1 VSYKTHSTYRPR
13 ALMGVIA
20 EASLPAAADASCLT
34 GAVAERDAS
43 LAATGDE
50 SRPGLIRR
58 VCAWCDGPIPERARR
73 DAVCC
78 SVRCRQARHR
88 FTRAV
93 GQARSVAPSCSCT
106 LRLAYAD
113 PPYPGK
119 ARLYLDH
126 PDYAGEVDHA
136 ALIGRLTSYDGWAL
150 STSSEA
156 LPAVLALCP
165 PGVRIAAWHRG
176 ERPGPSRWPLR
187 AWEPVIY
194 SGGRQ
199 LIRDR
204 LQPRRVDSLVCGVA
218 AVTTRPGRV
227 IGAKPAAFCRWIF
240 DLLGAEPGDVL
251 DDLFPG
257 SGAISR
263 AWATFTDPSIQARA
277 DASSQV
283 LMNASARGLRDASR
297 PTSEPK

>member
-1 VSYKTHSTYRPR
+1 MGSDPYRNGP
-13 ALMGVIA
+13 AS
-20 EASLPAAADASCLT
+20 EASFPAAADASCLT
-34 GAVAERDAS
+34 GAAVERDAS
-43 LAATGDE
+43 FQSPSDA

-58 VCAWCDGPIPERARR
+58 VCAWCEQPIPERARR
-73 DAVCC
+73 DAICC

-93 GQARSVAPSCSCT
+93 GHARSVAPGT

-113 PPYPGK
+113 PPYPGN

-126 PDYAGEVDHA
+126 ADYAGEVDHA
-136 ALIGRLTSYDGWAL
+136 ALIRRLTSYDGWAL

-156 LPAVLALCP
+156 LPAMLALCP
-165 PGVRIAAWHRG
+165 TGIRVAAWHRG
-176 ERPGPSRWPLR
+176 ERPGPNRWPLR

-199 LIRDR
+199 LIRR
-204 LQPRRVDSLVCGVA
+204 AIERRRVDSLVCGVA

-240 DLLGAEPGDVL
+240 DLLGAAPGDTL

-257 SGAISR
+257 SGTVTR
-263 AWATFTDPSIQARA
+263 AWATFTDPSTQARA
-277 DASSQV
+277 ATRRPQV
-283 LMNASARGLRDASR
+283 LTDASARGLHDASR
-297 PTSEPK
+297 PTSEPE